1 MTQSTL
7 QRLKELTGQ
16 LEVSE
21 YNESLASKR
30 LKTVLDAA
38 RAGIWDWEVSKDILR
53 WDKRMVELFD
63 YDPLSLPRD
72 KEGWYILKY
81 QNFLDRIHPDDK
93 EKVQKRIDDCLHNN
107 LPYRVTYRIVDRDLE
122 EHLVI
127 QAAGDT
133 HNPHKGEERL
143 VGVCISLEVGAA
155 GV

>member
-16 LEVSE
+16 LEASE
-21 YNESLASKR
+21 YNEALASTR

-63 YDPLSLPRD
+63 YDPSSIPRD
-72 KEGWYILKY
+72 EEGWYLLKY
-81 QNFLDRIHPDDK
+81 EDFINRVHTDDK
-93 EKVQKRIDDCLHNN
+93 AKVQKKIEGCLYSNQ
-107 LPYRVTYRIVDRDLE
+107 PYRVTYRIVDRDLN

-127 QAAGDT
+127 QAAGDI
-133 HNPHKGEERL
+133 HNPNKGEERL
-143 VGVCISLEVGAA
+143 VGVCISLEVGANS
-155 GV
+155 V